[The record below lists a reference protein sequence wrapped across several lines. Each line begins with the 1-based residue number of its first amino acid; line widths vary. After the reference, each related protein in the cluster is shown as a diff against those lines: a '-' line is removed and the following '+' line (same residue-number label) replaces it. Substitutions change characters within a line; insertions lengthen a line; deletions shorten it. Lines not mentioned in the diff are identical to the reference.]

1 MVDIS
6 DPLVWSTVVQTVVV
20 TLTLVIFIL
29 SFRTQNMATR
39 EAAYQKVLDD
49 YTDTMK
55 MLVENPI
62 LARLPLEMSRIQKR
76 AGLEAQS
83 QAPDDVVIRSYM
95 LLIYGIFERAHLLY
109 RKKWIDKDTWDQWAL
124 FLRTMAVHP
133 TFQSIHQSSEG
144 MFDKPFQDFVTSVLN
159 RKT

>member
-1 MVDIS
+1 MFRAGLVDIS

-20 TLTLVIFIL
+20 ALTLVIFIL

-76 AGLEAQS
+76 AGLEPQS
-83 QAPDDVVIRSYM
+83 QGPEDMVIRSYM
-95 LLIYGIFERAHLLY
+95 LL
-109 RKKWIDKDTWDQWAL
+109 
-124 FLRTMAVHP
+124 
-133 TFQSIHQSSEG
+133 
-144 MFDKPFQDFVTSVLN
+144 
-159 RKT
+159 